1 MLSKSNRRRLLACGM
16 IFILLFIGSAIVK
29 QSTPVSIPAF
39 KYDSVLRFHV
49 IANSDSETDQ
59 AIKLEVRNR
68 SLQFLQPLLAQTT
81 NVSDAKKVVSE
92 NLSHIQKLAR
102 DIVVDYGLEYTV
114 TAEMGS
120 FTFPA
125 RLYDNIVLPAGDY
138 DALRISLGQGGG
150 QNWWCVL
157 FPPLCFVNGSGGLV
171 FDDSQW
177 SEEEESLQPVFAPV
191 SDNESS
197 QASIRFKFWEWWSK

>member
-1 MLSKSNRRRLLACGM
+1 MLSKPNRRWLLAGGM
-16 IFILLFIGSAIVK
+16 IFILLLIGSANVK
-29 QSTPVSIPAF
+29 QSTPVSVPAF

-68 SLQFLQPLLAQTT
+68 VLQFLQPLLAQTT
-81 NVSDAKKVVSE
+81 NVFEAKKVVSE

-102 DIVVDYGLEYTV
+102 DKVLDYGLEYPV

-125 RLYDNIVLPAGDY
+125 RPYDHLVLPAGDY
-138 DALRISLGQGGG
+138 DALRISLGEGDG

-191 SDNESS
+191 SDDESS
-197 QASIRFKFWEWWSK
+197 QASIRFKFWEWWSE